1 MRKKLRTLDR
11 HPASSIARMIVLQH
25 GYTGA
30 VRQIKQIRDGAV
42 GSLLDCDMEE
52 YLVSMMTTFDI
63 DLIEEY
69 VARHCVRLAEFFG
82 ADEIAEGARQHPAL
96 RSSQ

>member
-1 MRKKLRTLDR
+1 
-11 HPASSIARMIVLQH
+11 
-25 GYTGA
+25 
-30 VRQIKQIRDGAV
+30 
-42 GSLLDCDMEE
+42 MEE